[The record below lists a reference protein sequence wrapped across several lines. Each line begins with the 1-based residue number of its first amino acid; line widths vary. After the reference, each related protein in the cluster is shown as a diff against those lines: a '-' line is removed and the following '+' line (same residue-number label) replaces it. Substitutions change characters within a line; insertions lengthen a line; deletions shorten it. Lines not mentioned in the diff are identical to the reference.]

1 MVIKKSVIFN
11 KAIFLLVFML
21 LFQTMDGQEVLP
33 KSMIKVGVGTFLTQK
48 VKSSDIEA
56 AVNSYPFI
64 SGGLELSYYHR
75 LPYHFGVNVGFGAQF
90 QPSVFDNTGDSEVKD
105 IYTLYTPMVCLP
117 FSIEKAFPAVKTKHG
132 FLLVGDLGGRL
143 YKPYKSTYEYTMM
156 YGLDENG
163 ICLPDGYIID
173 YLVLDDP
180 ISVSC
185 FAKIG
190 LEKPTRKGNMFRF
203 NLLYD
208 YSFREIGAGEIWK
221 GCEPDTHYGTL
232 SQRFSYVG
240 VEFNYGF
247 RIR

>member
-1 MVIKKSVIFN
+1 MKTTRIY
-11 KAIFLLVFML
+11 ALLVILIIFGGKA
-21 LFQTMDGQEVLP
+21 FGQEHEQMLP
-33 KSMIKVGVGTFLTQK
+33 KSMIKIGINAFLTQE
-48 VKSSDIEA
+48 VKSSDKAA

-64 SGGLELSYYHR
+64 GGGLEVSYYHR

-105 IYTLYTPMVCLP
+105 IYTLYTPMICIP

-132 FLLVGDLGGRL
+132 FLLVGELGGRL

-190 LEKPTRKGNMFRF
+190 LERPTHKGNMLRF

-208 YSFREIGAGEIWK
+208 YSFRKIGVGEIWK

>member
-1 MVIKKSVIFN
+1 MKTTRIYALIVILIVFGC
-11 KAIFLLVFML
+11 KAF
-21 LFQTMDGQEVLP
+21 GQEHEQLLP
-33 KSMIKVGVGTFLTQK
+33 KSMVKIGINAFLTQE
-48 VKSSDIEA
+48 VKSSDKAA

-64 SGGLELSYYHR
+64 GGGLE
-75 LPYHFGVNVGFGAQF
+75 GFGAQF

-105 IYTLYTPMVCLP
+105 IYTIYTPMICLP

-132 FLLVGDLGGRL
+132 FLLVGELGGRL

-163 ICLPDGYIID
+163 ICLPDGYVID

-190 LEKPTRKGNMFRF
+190 LERPTSKGNLLRF

-208 YSFREIGAGEIWK
+208 YSFREIGVGEIWK

>member
-1 MVIKKSVIFN
+1 M
-11 KAIFLLVFML
+11 
-21 LFQTMDGQEVLP
+21 
-33 KSMIKVGVGTFLTQK
+33 
-48 VKSSDIEA
+48 EA

-64 SGGLELSYYHR
+64 GGGLEVSYYHR

-105 IYTLYTPMVCLP
+105 IYTIYTPMICLP
-117 FSIEKAFPAVKTKHG
+117 FSIEKTFPAVKTKHD
-132 FLLVGDLGGRL
+132 FLLVGELGGRL

-156 YGLDENG
+156 YGLDEDG

-190 LEKPTRKGNMFRF
+190 
-203 NLLYD
+203 
-208 YSFREIGAGEIWK
+208 
-221 GCEPDTHYGTL
+221 
-232 SQRFSYVG
+232 
-240 VEFNYGF
+240 
-247 RIR
+247 

>member
-1 MVIKKSVIFN
+1 MRTTKIC
-11 KAIFLLVFML
+11 ALLVAMMVFGGKA
-21 LFQTMDGQEVLP
+21 FGQEQEQVLP
-33 KSMIKVGVGTFLTQK
+33 KSMIKIGVGAFLTQE

-64 SGGLELSYYHR
+64 GGGLELSYYHR
-75 LPYHFGVNVGFGAQF
+75 LPYHFGVNVGVGMQM
-90 QPSVFDNTGDSEVKD
+90 QPSVIDNTESSGVWD

-117 FSIEKAFPAVKTKHG
+117 FSIEKVFPAVRTKHG
-132 FLLVGDLGGRL
+132 FLLVGELGGRL

-190 LEKPTRKGNMFRF
+190 LERPTRKGNLLRF

-208 YSFREIGAGEIWK
+208 YSFREIGAGEFLK